1 MEALA
6 TWVSQWEVI
15 VGLVVIILCLF
26 LACII
31 NFKDVY
37 TGQWRAGSRE
47 SAPPEVERRSVNL
60 LGFFRLLDFSA
71 IQLLVFGSLK
81 SSPAAALL
89 VCLVYPVLIGFFF
102 VFYEVV
108 QLRATMEGK
117 RASVA
122 MVESLKPSSVYT
134 DIHLGNMLQCLAI
147 FGGQV
152 MLYSLVLQGVIER
165 EAYADG
171 FIPAKQALY
180 FLAGA
185 VVGFVQEIVYI
196 IDDPWRHEWETFWS
210 VYFGKPGFKAARLPW
225 IRAAMSFVINYYFH
239 KAMMYVLPLV
249 LMESSNSM
257 EFVKDATSVLFISRI
272 DDVIFS
278 AAHLVPLSIQVIT
291 VEPELSKSD
300 IDL

>member
-15 VGLVVIILCLF
+15 VGLVLIILTLF
-26 LACII
+26 LGCI
-31 NFKDVY
+31 NTFRDVY
-37 TGQWRAGSRE
+37 TGQWRAGSRG
-47 SAPPEVERRSVNL
+47 SAPPEDERRLVNV

-71 IQLLVFGSLK
+71 VQVLVFGSLK

-89 VCLVYPVLIGFFF
+89 VCLVYPVILGFFLC
-102 VFYEVV
+102 FYEVM

-122 MVESLKPSSVYT
+122 MVESLKPTSVYT

-171 FIPAKQALY
+171 CIPAKQASY

-185 VVGFVQEIVYI
+185 VVAFVQEIVFI
-196 IDDPWRHEWETFWS
+196 MEDPWFREWDTFWS

-225 IRAAMSFVINYYFH
+225 IRAAMSFVVNYYFQ

-272 DDVIFS
+272 DDVLFS

-300 IDL
+300 TDL